1 MDKHIR
7 FVFILRQ
14 YLAARPV
21 SDFVCYFLC
30 SLATELRAS
39 TASLGP
45 LEPPFQEPL
54 VTRQVNFLLR
64 KLLMEALSGALTEQR
79 LLGFAPWMLSPRLI
93 MAQQHTQPCS

>member
-45 LEPPFQEPL
+45 LESPFQEPL
-54 VTRQVNFLLR
+54 VTTPGQL
-64 KLLMEALSGALTEQR
+64 
-79 LLGFAPWMLSPRLI
+79 FAAKIAHGSLVRGVD
-93 MAQQHTQPCS
+93 